1 MNHQRRYPLVL
12 LTIAI
17 GVGVVV
23 LDQGTKWWAVNTL
36 SLRERVPVL
45 GDLLG
50 LQLIYNPGAA
60 FSLGTDATWIFTIIS
75 AVAVGVAIWFTLR
88 VRILPWAIVIG
99 CLGGAAVS
107 HLGDRLLRPPSFG
120 QGHIVDFIAYGDWF
134 IGNIADIFIVGG
146 VVAVLILAAT
156 EHDRDTAEA
165 PQ

>member
-17 GVGVVV
+17 GAGVAV
-23 LDQGTKWWAVNTL
+23 LDQGTKWWAESNL
-36 SLRERVPVL
+36 STGERVPLL

-50 LQLIYNPGAA
+50 LQLAYNPGAA

-75 AVAVGVAIWFTLR
+75 AVAVAAAIWFTLR
-88 VRILPWAIVIG
+88 VRTVLWAIVIG
-99 CLGGAAVS
+99 CLGGAVTS

-120 QGHIVDFIAYGDWF
+120 QGHVVDFIAYGNWF

-146 VVAVLILAAT
+146 MLTVALLTAT
-156 EHDRDTAEA
+156 SPDRDTAEA

>member
-1 MNHQRRYPLVL
+1 MKDRRRYPLVL
-12 LTIAI
+12 LTVGI
-17 GVGVVV
+17 GVGVSV
-23 LDQGTKWWAVNTL
+23 LDQVTKWWAVNTL
-36 SLRERVPVL
+36 SLRERVPIL

-50 LQLIYNPGAA
+50 LQLVHNPGAA

-88 VRILPWAIVIG
+88 VRTMSWAIVIG

-146 VVAVLILAAT
+146 VVAVLLLATT